1 MGFIFSTH
9 DECCFSVFFFACSLL
24 FFLLLLSFYSVQW
37 ACLEITH
44 NAQPNK
50 LTDSGMG
57 HSVIRWRQYHLV
69 WRWATTASL
78 ISCFL
83 PSINT
88 TPLLRK
94 CLRHAGTWLP
104 LPPSLPPF
112 LPPTVYVSHPL
123 LLKHAYRYCFQ
134 VLQRDIYRVLQHIC
148 RIEMPNAA
156 LFLFCFD
163 VPLKKKNNH
172 ALHFFFNVSGLQGG
186 ARFWKSHLFTESL
199 TSFHALLSFLDHRT
213 IIKIVC
219 IPIEKKM
226 SSNFLW
232 NAKKKPW
239 NLIYGADRLH
249 HKVFQIWR
257 HF

>member
-1 MGFIFSTH
+1 
-9 DECCFSVFFFACSLL
+9 
-24 FFLLLLSFYSVQW
+24 
-37 ACLEITH
+37 
-44 NAQPNK
+44 
-50 LTDSGMG
+50 MG

-163 VPLKKKNNH
+163 VPLKKKITSH
-172 ALHFFFNVSGLQGG
+172 FIFFFTCRGSRGG
-186 ARFWKSHLFTESL
+186 QVLKKPSVHWKFHLFPC
-199 TSFHALLSFLDHRT
+199 FV
-213 IIKIVC
+213 IVFRSPHNNKNC
-219 IPIEKKM
+219 MHTNRKK
-226 SSNFLW
+226 NE
-232 NAKKKPW
+232 
-239 NLIYGADRLH
+239 
-249 HKVFQIWR
+249 Q
-257 HF
+257 

>member
-9 DECCFSVFFFACSLL
+9 DECCFSGFFFACSLL

-163 VPLKKKNNH
+163 VPLKKKITS
-172 ALHFFFNVSGLQGG
+172 HFIFFLTCRGSRGG
-186 ARFWKSHLFTESL
+186 QVL
-199 TSFHALLSFLDHRT
+199 
-213 IIKIVC
+213 
-219 IPIEKKM
+219 
-226 SSNFLW
+226 
-232 NAKKKPW
+232 KKPSVHW
-239 NLIYGADRLH
+239 KFDLFPCFVI
-249 HKVFQIWR
+249 VFRSPHNNKKLYAYQ
-257 HF
+257 

>member
-1 MGFIFSTH
+1 MWDSSRAHFSPGTDRSSWMFKSVLSQQVNGFHFFYARWVLFLRFFSSLVP
-9 DECCFSVFFFACSLL
+9 CFFF
-24 FFLLLLSFYSVQW
+24 FFFCPFISVQW

-44 NAQPNK
+44 YAQPNK

-163 VPLKKKNNH
+163 VPLKKKITS
-172 ALHFFFNVSGLQGG
+172 HFIFFLRVGAPGG
-186 ARFWKSHLFTESL
+186 GQVL
-199 TSFHALLSFLDHRT
+199 
-213 IIKIVC
+213 
-219 IPIEKKM
+219 
-226 SSNFLW
+226 
-232 NAKKKPW
+232 KKPSVHW
-239 NLIYGADRLH
+239 KFDLFPCFVI
-249 HKVFQIWR
+249 VFRSPHNNKKLYAYQ
-257 HF
+257 

>member
-1 MGFIFSTH
+1 MSAVSPF
-9 DECCFSVFFFACSLL
+9 FFFACSLL

-104 LPPSLPPF
+104 LPPSSSLPSPHG
-112 LPPTVYVSHPL
+112 LCVTSAPAQARISL
-123 LLKHAYRYCFQ
+123 LLSGVTKGYIPRFTAY
-134 VLQRDIYRVLQHIC
+134 
-148 RIEMPNAA
+148 MPY
-156 LFLFCFD
+156 
-163 VPLKKKNNH
+163 
-172 ALHFFFNVSGLQGG
+172 
-186 ARFWKSHLFTESL
+186 
-199 TSFHALLSFLDHRT
+199 
-213 IIKIVC
+213 
-219 IPIEKKM
+219 
-226 SSNFLW
+226 W
-232 NAKKKPW
+232 NAKCCLIFVLFWRSIKK
-239 NLIYGADRLH
+239 
-249 HKVFQIWR
+249 KK
-257 HF
+257 

>member
-1 MGFIFSTH
+1 MRLVTCTFFPGTDRSSWMFKSVLSQQVNGFNLFYARWVL
-9 DECCFSVFFFACSLL
+9 FLL
-24 FFLLLLSFYSVQW
+24 FLFRLFLAFFLFVCSFLFSLYSVQW
-37 ACLEITH
+37 ACLELTH

-50 LTDSGMG
+50 LTDSRMG

-69 WRWATTASL
+69 SRWATTASL

-104 LPPSLPPF
+104 LPPSLP
-112 LPPTVYVSHPL
+112 LLTVYVSHPL

-134 VLQRDIYRVLQHIC
+134 VLQRDIYRILQHIC

-163 VPLKKKNNH
+163 VPLKKKKNL
-172 ALHFFFNVSGLQGG
+172 ALPFFFYMPGLRGG
-186 ARFWKSHLFTESL
+186 GQVL
-199 TSFHALLSFLDHRT
+199 
-213 IIKIVC
+213 
-219 IPIEKKM
+219 
-226 SSNFLW
+226 
-232 NAKKKPW
+232 KKPSVHQKFD
-239 NLIYGADRLH
+239 LFSCFCYC
-249 HKVFQIWR
+249 F
-257 HF
+257 

>member
-1 MGFIFSTH
+1 MWDSSRAHFSRELIVAPECSKVFLASKWMGLICSTH
-9 DECCFSVFFFACSLL
+9 DECCFSFFFFACSLL
-24 FFLLLLSFYSVQW
+24 FFFVCLFLFSFHC
-37 ACLEITH
+37 ACLELTH

-50 LTDSGMG
+50 LTDSRMG

-69 WRWATTASL
+69 SRWATTASL

-104 LPPSLPPF
+104 LPPSLP
-112 LPPTVYVSHPL
+112 LLTVYVSHPL

-134 VLQRDIYRVLQHIC
+134 VLQRDIYRILQHIC

-163 VPLKKKNNH
+163 VPLKKKKNL
-172 ALHFFFNVSGLQGG
+172 ALPSFFYMPGLRGG
-186 ARFWKSHLFTESL
+186 GGRFWKSHLFTKSL
-199 TSFHALLSFLDHRT
+199 TSFHALLLFLDHRT
-213 IIKIVC
+213 IMKNC
-219 IPIEKKM
+219 MHTNRKNE
-226 SSNFLW
+226 
-232 NAKKKPW
+232 
-239 NLIYGADRLH
+239 
-249 HKVFQIWR
+249 Q
-257 HF
+257 

>member
-1 MGFIFSTH
+1 MSAV
-9 DECCFSVFFFACSLL
+9 SPVFFFACSLL

-44 NAQPNK
+44 YAQPNK

-104 LPPSLPPF
+104 LPPF

-163 VPLKKKNNH
+163 VPLKKKITS
-172 ALHFFFNVSGLQGG
+172 HFIFFLRVGAPGG

-219 IPIEKKM
+219 IPIEKKKWAVTSCEM
-226 SSNFLW
+226 P
-232 NAKKKPW
+232 KKS
-239 NLIYGADRLH
+239 LET
-249 HKVFQIWR
+249 
-257 HF
+257 